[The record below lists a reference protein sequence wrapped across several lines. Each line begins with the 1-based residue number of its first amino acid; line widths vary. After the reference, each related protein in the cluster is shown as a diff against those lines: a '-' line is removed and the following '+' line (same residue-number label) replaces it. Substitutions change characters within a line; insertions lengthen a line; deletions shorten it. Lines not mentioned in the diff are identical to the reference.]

1 VKRSLAIVGVLLA
14 LALGAFLWLRPRET
28 PKPEAPPRAPN
39 LSRFD
44 SAFDRQLAQL
54 SEVPAFRERLQG
66 LPRKELRNAIQNLAA
81 QGMRRL
87 PDERLEVRTHIV
99 ERMLQGLDIETCS
112 AMATGKQNQA
122 VHDAAVIV
130 LDPESLDQWV
140 VLSFEAARAELEQS
154 PAERPSQQELQLAL
168 GALFKKVPEADS
180 ERLRQAL
187 ASLSTQTPA
196 EACWAARTTYAA
208 VPSLPPPVARVLE
221 RELAGP

>member
-1 VKRSLAIVGVLLA
+1 VGALLVLL
-14 LALGAFLWLRPRET
+14 LGAYLWLRPST
-28 PKPEAPPRAPN
+28 APKPEAPPRDPN

-44 SAFDRQLAQL
+44 AAFDRQLAQL

-66 LPRKELRNAIQNLAA
+66 LPRKELRVAIQNLAA

-87 PDERLEVRTHIV
+87 PSERLEDRTRIV
-99 ERMLQGLDIETCS
+99 GRMLQGLDIDTCS
-112 AMATGKQNQA
+112 AMATGKQNDA

-130 LDPESLDQWV
+130 LDPESLEEWV
-140 VLSFEAARAELEQS
+140 ALSFAAARAELENV

-196 EACWAARTTYAA
+196 EACWAARTTYAS